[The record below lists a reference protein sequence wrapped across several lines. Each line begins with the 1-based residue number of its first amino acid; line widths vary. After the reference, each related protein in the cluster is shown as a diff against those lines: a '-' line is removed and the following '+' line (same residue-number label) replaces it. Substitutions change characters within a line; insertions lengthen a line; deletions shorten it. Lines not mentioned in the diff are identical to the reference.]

1 MNTGL
6 DALRT
11 ASKKVVY
18 KTAEITGEFLGN
30 KTANKT
36 VKQKPVIDE
45 NSRNVGE
52 IIIPPEKRE
61 EILNK
66 LRQVLMEHYKIP
78 KLLNNSTVSKFVTKK
93 WLEVNDL
100 PSDQCSV
107 NKIIGFKTSMS
118 RSNLCNYRDAYV
130 VVKERITVEGDN
142 YAKTRNKKLIFK
154 TNVPFIENAEDLDIV
169 MPTCNLLELLEVTI
183 IFWHEKDCGIIIEMK

>member
-93 WLEVNDL
+93 
-100 PSDQCSV
+100 
-107 NKIIGFKTSMS
+107 
-118 RSNLCNYRDAYV
+118 
-130 VVKERITVEGDN
+130 
-142 YAKTRNKKLIFK
+142 
-154 TNVPFIENAEDLDIV
+154 
-169 MPTCNLLELLEVTI
+169 
-183 IFWHEKDCGIIIEMK
+183 